1 MSLELTISE
10 AIKTAMRAKDKVAL
24 DSLRA
29 VKAQILLLKTEALG
43 KEVSPEQEIAILQRM
58 VKQRKDSYDQ
68 FSAQGRNDLAE
79 VEEAQMKIIEQFL
92 PKQLSPEELEA
103 EMKAIIAETGAESMK
118 DLGKVMGIAS
128 KNLAGKSDGKSIS
141 EMAKKLLSLKKPE
154 NNFRASLCTY
164 NMNLL
169 SFIFEHSELSEML
182 FKLLNFRSY
191 NCTTIRL

>member
-92 PKQLSPEELEA
+92 PKQLSSEELEA
-103 EMKAIIAETGAESMK
+103 EMKAIIAETGAESIK

-141 EMAKKLLSLKKPE
+141 EMAKKLLS
-154 NNFRASLCTY
+154 
-164 NMNLL
+164 
-169 SFIFEHSELSEML
+169 
-182 FKLLNFRSY
+182 
-191 NCTTIRL
+191 

>member
-1 MSLELTISE
+1 MSLELTINE

-92 PKQLSPEELEA
+92 PKQLSSEELEA
-103 EMKAIIAETGAESMK
+103 EMKAIIAETGAESIK

-141 EMAKKLLSLKKPE
+141 EMAKKLLS
-154 NNFRASLCTY
+154 
-164 NMNLL
+164 
-169 SFIFEHSELSEML
+169 
-182 FKLLNFRSY
+182 
-191 NCTTIRL
+191 